1 VCTLLAP
8 GFLPMLNSFLS
19 CVFFSVLSTLAAWIG
34 LVSACASQVEESH
47 SDSTRVAVVFSSQGL
62 PYSMGR
68 AALDALETTYDLIFS
83 DVETK
88 DNFVADV
95 GVGRMH
101 WLGPLSVGSHVWRA
115 GQQAVVGIVAV
126 GCKLHIHE

>member
-1 VCTLLAP
+1 
-8 GFLPMLNSFLS
+8 MLNSVLS
-19 CVFFSVLSTLAAWIG
+19 CVIFFCSSHTNDLDWMASFC
-34 LVSACASQVEESH
+34 ACQVEESH

-101 WLGPLSVGSHVWRA
+101 CLGL
-115 GQQAVVGIVAV
+115 
-126 GCKLHIHE
+126 CL